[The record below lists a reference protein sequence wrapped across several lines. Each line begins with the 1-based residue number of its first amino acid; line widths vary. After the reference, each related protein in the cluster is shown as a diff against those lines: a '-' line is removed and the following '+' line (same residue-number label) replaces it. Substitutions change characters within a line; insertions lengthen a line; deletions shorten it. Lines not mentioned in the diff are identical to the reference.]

1 MRIFLEGNV
10 LNYVHYLVQ
19 NNGTILDIDVPI
31 PRSGFMAATNAI
43 YAGATVSI
51 TDLRRNPG
59 AIIEEAGDAA
69 VAILN
74 HNRPAAYLIPAHVF
88 ARMMER
94 LEDSEL
100 AEIVRKRR
108 GGKSVKVSLDDL

>member
-1 MRIFLEGNV
+1 M
-10 LNYVHYLVQ
+10 
-19 NNGTILDIDVPI
+19 TT
-31 PRSGFMAATNAI
+31 TNAI

-74 HNRPAAYLIPAHVF
+74 HNRPAAYLIPAHAF
-88 ARMMER
+88 ERMMER
-94 LEDSEL
+94 LEDGEL

-108 GGKSVKVSLDDL
+108 GGKTVKVSLDDL